1 LIDFSR
7 ISYLFQFHLLIQKKS
22 LSDYQLNSNNR
33 KNSNHNGFNSAY
45 ELEDDAENDDLFK
58 IKNRKNSHKSNIN
71 NTSIGTNGADHS
83 FDEISHNSSSA
94 SSRLNSNMGNGQQ
107 FSSQPE
113 LLITSPNKYTNYYN
127 SNHNLVNTSRARLAQ
142 ENLQRL
148 EKEKDDLYEL

>member
-1 LIDFSR
+1 
-7 ISYLFQFHLLIQKKS
+7 
-22 LSDYQLNSNNR
+22 
-33 KNSNHNGFNSAY
+33 
-45 ELEDDAENDDLFK
+45 
-58 IKNRKNSHKSNIN
+58 
-71 NTSIGTNGADHS
+71 
-83 FDEISHNSSSA
+83 
-94 SSRLNSNMGNGQQ
+94 MGYGQQ